1 MKYFNTLNF
10 TVNIYCKVCLP
21 GPLQTHKNLAYTKEC
36 DFCTNEPIGRSRSH
50 GSVGQFFVAIAG
62 SVHLASGAP
71 FGRGN
76 VVIVHH
82 GRRYMERLDIM
93 VKWLVDNRGLSKYCR
108 VYVCQCG
115 GSKV

>member
-21 GPLQTHKNLAYTKEC
+21 GPLQAHKNLAYTKEC

-62 SVHLASGAP
+62 SVHLASGALRE
-71 FGRGN
+71 GE
-76 VVIVHH
+76 
-82 GRRYMERLDIM
+82 RRHRSSRAE
-93 VKWLVDNRGLSKYCR
+93 
-108 VYVCQCG
+108 VYGTIGHYGEMAG
-115 GSKV
+115 G

>member
-1 MKYFNTLNF
+1 MEARGVWFFKILSLFSSLQRDYHVRNILMF
-10 TVNIYCKVCLP
+10 TVKSVCRGHFTL
-21 GPLQTHKNLAYTKEC
+21 TKTLRIRRSAI
-36 DFCTNEPIGRSRSH
+36 FVRSRSH

-82 GRRYMERLDIM
+82 GRRYMER
-93 VKWLVDNRGLSKYCR
+93 
-108 VYVCQCG
+108 
-115 GSKV
+115 